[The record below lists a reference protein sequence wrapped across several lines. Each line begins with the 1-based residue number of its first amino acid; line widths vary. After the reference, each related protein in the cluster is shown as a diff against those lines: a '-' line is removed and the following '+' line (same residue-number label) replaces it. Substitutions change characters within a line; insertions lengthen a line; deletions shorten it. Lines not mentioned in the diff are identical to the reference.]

1 MTKQQITVAELLE
14 KHSKSE
20 HPEIVLKKYV
30 EVRQYVPFSVKR
42 DLAKE
47 IIKQS
52 CYDKSGNINI
62 DSVRKFYLTAMTL
75 VGAYT
80 NITVDPLDWLRQYDL
95 LVSTGIFNYIL
106 NAIPEEEHNTFE
118 NVIAMTYDDVLTNAT
133 IARSSVDHFIKIL
146 GGVLAA
152 AKDGKVPQVTEV
164 PIKGKVTPIDDK
176 LKK

>member
-1 MTKQQITVAELLE
+1 MTKQQITVADLLE
-14 KHSKSE
+14 KHSKSD
-20 HPEIVLKKYV
+20 HPEMILKKYV

-42 DLAKE
+42 DFAKE
-47 IIKQS
+47 IIKES
-52 CYDKSGNINI
+52 CFDKDGNISI
-62 DSVRKFYLTAMTL
+62 DSVRKFYMTAMTV

-80 NITVDPLDWLRQYDL
+80 NIDIDPMDWLHQYDL

-164 PIKGKVTPIDDK
+164 PAKGKVTPIDNK